1 MNSFTIVCIGL
12 LCLALDSFTALPLR
26 QDTNVGEEIILSTID
41 TVESTSASSTAV
53 TFSRTADTRT
63 STTVSPVSELL
74 NAIFR
79 QTIYTRIESL
89 LLDPGRK
96 SEEKQKIVDSAV
108 SNYHRQKMF
117 GSSTKKHSR
126 NVRVMENT
134 FEDLSFEN
142 WSFEESS
149 FIKMTIRAPKRAQ
162 SMA

>member
-1 MNSFTIVCIGL
+1 MLKLQHYKMNSFTIVCIGL

-89 LLDPGRK
+89 LLAPGRK

-117 GSSTKKHSR
+117 GSVDSNAENVTAKDENDTDGDISKSTGQFLH
-126 NVRVMENT
+126 
-134 FEDLSFEN
+134 FLFY
-142 WSFEESS
+142 
-149 FIKMTIRAPKRAQ
+149 
-162 SMA
+162 